1 MSGESFPISW
11 TLRPIIMCAII
22 WRVVSEALSAV
33 RAWTRL
39 DQAIAGFNRVLERE
53 HGVTGAQLAVL
64 RLVREWGPRIALAEM
79 RARLVM
85 HPATLGQM
93 LDRLAAHGLVTVG
106 QDPADRRRRLVEL
119 TPRGRR
125 LTEEAPLAGPVRL
138 RHVPA
143 APDRLR
149 RLAEAFDDAV
159 VLFGLEEY
167 RHDRPTDAAGPRT
180 GVGDRPARGGRAG
193 RGDPATGGRGRGGQ
207 TPR

>member
-1 MSGESFPISW
+1 
-11 TLRPIIMCAII
+11 MCAII

-64 RLVREWGPRIALAEM
+64 RLVREWGPRVALAEM

-93 LDRLAAHGLVTVG
+93 LDRLAAHGLVTVAE
-106 QDPADRRRRLVEL
+106 DPADRRRRLVEL
-119 TPRGRR
+119 TPEGRR

-149 RLAEAFDDAV
+149 RLAEAFDDAI

-167 RHDRPTDAAGPRT
+167 DEEYDHDRPADAAEHRPST
-180 GVGDRPARGGRAG
+180 GNRPARGGRAG
-193 RGDPATGGRGRGGQ
+193 HGDPARGGRRRGGP